1 MAITS
6 NETLHR
12 SYESHHK
19 VFNPLKIFKSVANR
33 KHLKKRLNMLTLENR
48 LCMTFFLQQRS
59 YRYLV
64 TLININ
70 CKALSRGRSI
80 RPLL

>member
-1 MAITS
+1 
-6 NETLHR
+6 
-12 SYESHHK
+12 
-19 VFNPLKIFKSVANR
+19 
-33 KHLKKRLNMLTLENR
+33 
-48 LCMTFFLQQRS
+48 MTFFLQQRS

-80 RPLL
+80 RPLQDDRCGPERQVGRLQH